1 MLATFLAGAG
11 VRLSLA
17 SQHLEQP
24 LGRITRPLTGRTI
37 LLVEDDF
44 LVGHDLRAFLEE
56 AGAAILGPI
65 DDIARACGVAREQ
78 AIDGAVLDVHVW
90 DDTAAPVAVELT
102 ARQVPF
108 IVVSGHDPEDVPP
121 AMRGATYL
129 SKPVRRLELVTVA
142 VAMFAP
148 ADRPRLGRHSLR

>member
-1 MLATFLAGAG
+1 MLATFSCR
-11 VRLSLA
+11 RLSSA
-17 SQHLEQP
+17 SRRLEQP
-24 LGRITRPLTGRTI
+24 LGRITRPLTGRTVLI
-37 LLVEDDF
+37 VEDDF

-65 DDIARACGVAREQ
+65 DDIARACDVARVQ
-78 AIDGAVLDVHVW
+78 AIDGAVLDVHLW

-108 IVVSGHDPEDVPP
+108 IVVSGYGPEDIPP

-129 SKPVRRLELVTVA
+129 AKPVRRLELVNVA
-142 VAMFAP
+142 AAMFSRSA
-148 ADRPRLGRHSLR
+148 RLLGRSSRA